1 MTFNLTFKD
10 GEMAVGESY
19 GFQCLLR
26 IHKRTWSVWQKLQ
39 LRDKSLKE
47 QPRKIQKGK
56 VKKAPTLKLKNI
68 KRRSV

>member
-47 QPRKIQKGK
+47 QPNKIQKERL
-56 VKKAPTLKLKNI
+56 KKTHPKNN
-68 KRRSV
+68 KKY

>member
-1 MTFNLTFKD
+1 MTFNFTFKD

-19 GFQCLLR
+19 GFQCLLH

-47 QPRKIQKGK
+47 QPKKIQKERL
-56 VKKAPTLKLKNI
+56 KKTHPKNN
-68 KRRSV
+68 KKY

>member
-47 QPRKIQKGK
+47 QPKKIQKERL
-56 VKKAPTLKLKNI
+56 KKTHPKNN
-68 KRRSV
+68 KKY